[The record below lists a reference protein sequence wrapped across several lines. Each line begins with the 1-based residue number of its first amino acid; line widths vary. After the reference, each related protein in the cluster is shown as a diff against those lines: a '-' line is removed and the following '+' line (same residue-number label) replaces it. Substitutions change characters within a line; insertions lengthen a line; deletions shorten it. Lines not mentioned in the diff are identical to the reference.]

1 MNSILNNLKTEMKTA
16 QSNIYAIAN
25 SIPTTDTSRQH
36 DVMNKIAA
44 INHAYLILDS
54 ETHSNNKPTKT
65 STTKPVAKNKTAII
79 NGEEV
84 KVSGVKDAV
93 FCACKNILKN
103 NYKSLKENNDNFKS
117 SVTGAPFASIHKDDL
132 TSGNATEVRVAN
144 KTFYYDATKMTTN
157 NLMLFK
163 KMLKTINLPEN
174 YLEMQKQNAQA
185 Q

>member
-1 MNSILNNLKTEMKTA
+1 MNTILNNLKTEMKTA

-25 SIPTTDTSRQH
+25 SIPTSDTSRQY

-54 ETHSNNKPTKT
+54 ESNVKNSAIKNTNHKT
-65 STTKPVAKNKTAII
+65 TKNKTAII
-79 NGEEV
+79 NGEPI

-93 FCACKNILKN
+93 FCACKTILKN

-117 SVTGAPFASIHKDDL
+117 SVTGIPFASIHKDDL
-132 TSGNATEVRVAN
+132 NTTDTTEVRVAN

-157 NLMLFK
+157 NMMLFK
-163 KMLKTINLPEN
+163 KMLRTINLPEN
-174 YLEMQKQNAQA
+174 YLEMQKQVAQA
-185 Q
+185 E

>member
-65 STTKPVAKNKTAII
+65 STTKPVAKNKTAIM
-79 NGEEV
+79 
-84 KVSGVKDAV
+84 KV
-93 FCACKNILKN
+93 LKSN
-103 NYKSLKENNDNFKS
+103 CCSQMRK
-117 SVTGAPFASIHKDDL
+117 
-132 TSGNATEVRVAN
+132 TS
-144 KTFYYDATKMTTN
+144 
-157 NLMLFK
+157 
-163 KMLKTINLPEN
+163 
-174 YLEMQKQNAQA
+174 
-185 Q
+185 